1 MPFEYRPTHRFYLPT
16 ASKAGAEIILSERE
30 AHHAAQVLRVRA
42 GEHVAV
48 LDGAG
53 LECICEVRE
62 VTKRTVTLNVIE
74 RKMHPAPASRVTLVQ
89 ALTKSK
95 SFDTILQKATELGAT
110 RIVPLAVERSVAHV
124 ETVAAADKVEKWR
137 ATAIEAMKQCGG
149 PWLPLIEAP
158 LTLKAFL
165 SRVELQSELAFIAS
179 LQPGARHPREHFQE
193 FFLQHQ
199 RRPAS
204 VAVWIGP
211 EGDFAHSEI
220 ELALAAGARPITLGP
235 TVLRADTAAIY
246 SLSVISYELA
256 AAQG

>member
-1 MPFEYRPTHRFYLPT
+1 MPVKYHPTHRFYLPT
-16 ASKAGAEIILSERE
+16 ASKTGVEIILAERE

-62 VTKRTVTLNVIE
+62 VSKRTVTLTVVE
-74 RKMHPAPASRVTLVQ
+74 RKIHSAPAARVTLVQ
-89 ALTKSK
+89 ALTKAK

-124 ETVAAADKVEKWR
+124 DTADAVDKVEKWR
-137 ATAIEAMKQCGG
+137 ATAIEAMKQCGW
-149 PWLPLIEAP
+149 PWLPQIEVP
-158 LTLKAFL
+158 LTPKAFL
-165 SRVELQSELAFIAS
+165 ARSEMQSELTFLAS

-193 FFLQHQ
+193 FFREHQ

-211 EGDFAHSEI
+211 EGDFTPAEV
-220 ELALAAGARPITLGP
+220 ELALAAGSRPITLGP

-256 AAQG
+256 AVQG